1 MSFDTGNAAYRDPST
16 SQAPKQVAV
25 AYILAIVFGVLG
37 FHRVYL
43 RKYKD
48 AAIFFLGALMGTL
61 LLIPEEPSFLRIIG
75 FVAIGIVVLGWIM
88 DLIRM
93 PRLVAEANG
102 AE

>member
-16 SQAPKQVAV
+16 AQAPKQVAV

-48 AAIFFLGALMGTL
+48 AAIFFLGALLGTL
-61 LLIPEEPSFLRIIG
+61 LLIPTDPAFLRIIG
-75 FVAIGIVVLGWIM
+75 FVAIGLVVIGWVA

-93 PRLVAEANG
+93 PKLVAEAN
-102 AE
+102 AAQ